1 MLDRPE
7 SSGSGDRVPLSD
19 LFIGFLKVS
28 LSGFGGGLVW
38 ARRAVVEQRR
48 WMDEQEFAETLTLCQ
63 LMPGPN
69 IVGITVCVGA
79 KLRGAIGAIAGFI
92 LVPWTVGLT
101 IGGIVLRNAEIA
113 MLQNILSGLSASAAG
128 LLIGTGLRLLTPQQQ
143 SPHGIALCRF
153 GFRRHG
159 IHQAAAADR
168 AACIGSDQHRGCRP
182 RKRESAMNSSSATLV
197 LAAHLAVLSPI
208 SFGGFPTVLP
218 DVHDFAVAKGWVT
231 DQEFAIS
238 LRSRK

>member
-38 ARRAVVEQRR
+38 ARRAVVEQQQ

-79 KLRGAIGAIAGFI
+79 KLRGVIGAISAVAGFI
-92 LVPWTVGLT
+92 LVPWAVGLT

-113 MLQNILSGLSASAAG
+113 VLQNILSGLSASAAG
-128 LLIGTGLRLLTPQQQ
+128 LLIGTGLRLLTPHR
-143 SPHGIALCRF
+143 SRRTALLFAGLAFAGMAFTKLPLPIVLLALAPISIAVAGL
-153 GFRRHG
+153 
-159 IHQAAAADR
+159 
-168 AACIGSDQHRGCRP
+168 
-182 RKRESAMNSSSATLV
+182 ESARA
-197 LAAHLAVLSPI
+197 
-208 SFGGFPTVLP
+208 
-218 DVHDFAVAKGWVT
+218 
-231 DQEFAIS
+231 
-238 LRSRK
+238 R